1 MCMFGESLK
10 KLSRIWHS
18 LKRWKLM
25 DLSIIWPVER
35 VESWWK
41 VLEEWLAAWQN
52 LVEWWAIHL
61 FWIFLE
67 FWQWKAQK
75 VKSPPHNI
83 YIYIYIYICWET
95 YPEKLIHDFI
105 SKINKYMK
113 SWHFTSFLWKEKFF
127 TSKASNNS
135 YIGMFTKL
143 HKLHKLQKSHQN
155 RSQNG
160 ITAPHRK

>member
-1 MCMFGESLK
+1 MKIDGFVHNLTSWES
-10 KLSRIWHS
+10 
-18 LKRWKLM
+18 WKLM
-25 DLSIIWPVER
+25 EGIGGVAGSLAKLSGMVGHSFVLNFPWILTM
-35 VESWWK
+35 ESP
-41 VLEEWLAAWQN
+41 
-52 LVEWWAIHL
+52 
-61 FWIFLE
+61 
-67 FWQWKAQK
+67 
-75 VKSPPHNI
+75 KSKKPTPQ